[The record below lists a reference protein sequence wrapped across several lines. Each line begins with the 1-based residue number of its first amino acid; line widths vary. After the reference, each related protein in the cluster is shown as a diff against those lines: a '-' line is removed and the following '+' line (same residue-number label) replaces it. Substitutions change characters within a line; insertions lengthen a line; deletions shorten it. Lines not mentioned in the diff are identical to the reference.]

1 MALDAEAIYR
11 KVQEAGE
18 SWADLKATYEMLD
31 DLTKTVLA
39 DLSTDIKTGHKCNNA
54 EAETRAYAHER
65 YKEHLS
71 RLATARREW
80 LRSEV
85 RYKSAV
91 MLADLRRS
99 EESTER
105 AKMTLR

>member
-1 MALDAEAIYR
+1 MSLDPDKIYDAVI
-11 KVQEAGE
+11 KSGE

-31 DLTKTVLA
+31 DLSKTVLA
-39 DLSTDIKTGHKCNNA
+39 DLTTDIKTGHKCSST

-65 YKEHLS
+65 YKDHLAK
-71 RLATARREW
+71 LATARRDW
-80 LRSEV
+80 LKAEV

-99 EESTER
+99 EESTKR
-105 AKMTLR
+105 AEMTLR

>member
-1 MALDAEAIYR
+1 MSLDADHIYAA
-11 KVQEAGE
+11 VSQCGAEW
-18 SWADLKATYEMLD
+18 SDFKATYEMLD

-39 DLSTDIKTGHKCNNA
+39 ELTIDIKAGHKCSNA
-54 EAETRAYAHER
+54 EAEARAYAHER
-65 YKEHLS
+65 YKDHLAK
-71 RLATARREW
+71 LATARRDW
-80 LRSEV
+80 LRAEV
-85 RYKSAV
+85 KWKSAV